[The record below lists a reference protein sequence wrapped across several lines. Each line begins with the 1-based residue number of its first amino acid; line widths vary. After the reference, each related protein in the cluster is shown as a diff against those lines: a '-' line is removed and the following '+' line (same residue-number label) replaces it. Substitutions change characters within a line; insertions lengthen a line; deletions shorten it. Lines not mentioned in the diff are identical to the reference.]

1 MNDDPN
7 LFNNSISRRDFLKTA
22 AIGGPAAAW
31 GLSVSMPLLPAS
43 DLITNCRK
51 QLFEKRPLGK
61 TGLMV
66 CSLGM
71 GQSMEPSIYLH
82 AISKGMNLIETGRGY
97 RGGAHEDLVGK
108 VISRVKRDKL
118 VVLTKTG
125 IIAGINDPRE
135 RYSAIIKSAEK
146 SLKSLKTDHI
156 DIYLGYSIDDPALLK
171 DEQIKQAFAD
181 LKKAGKIR
189 FCGVST
195 HKARP
200 VFEHI
205 MSQGFYDVVLTG
217 YNFAAP
223 PEASHILEKAVKSG
237 IGVVT
242 MKNLILNLKNREES
256 IPSALRFVVSRNFVS
271 SSIVIMP
278 NFEILENNIKTLQQ
292 AFTARDLQILRT
304 NVLPSQTFF

>member
-1 MNDDPN
+1 MNDNPS
-7 LFNNSISRRDFLKTA
+7 LFSDSLNRRDFLKSA
-22 AIGGPAAAW
+22 FIGGPVAAF
-31 GLSVSMPLLPAS
+31 GLSASLPFLPAN
-43 DLITNCRK
+43 DIVAAGRK
-51 QLFEKRPLGK
+51 NLFEKRPLGK

-66 CSLGM
+66 TSLGM

-118 VVLTKTG
+118 VVMTKTG
-125 IIAGINDPRE
+125 IIAGISDPKE
-135 RYSAIIKSAEK
+135 RYAAIIKSAEK
-146 SLKSLKTDHI
+146 SLKALKTDYI
-156 DIYLGYSIDDPALLK
+156 DIFLGYSVDDPALLK
-171 DEQIKQAFAD
+171 DTQVQQAFSD
-181 LKKAGKIR
+181 LKKSGKIR

-200 VFEHI
+200 VFEYI
-205 MSQGFYDVVLTG
+205 MSKGFYDVVLTG

-223 PEASHILEKAVKSG
+223 PEASLILEKAAKAG
-237 IGVVT
+237 IGIVT
-242 MKNLILNLKNREES
+242 MKNLILNLKNREAA

-271 SSIVIMP
+271 SSVVIMP
-278 NFEILENNIKTLQQ
+278 SFEILENNIKTLQST
-292 AFTARDLQILRT
+292 FTARDLQLLRT